1 MSEAGRGVTR
11 TSVSLRLLLWPTT
24 RKEKKENETDQKK
37 FLFFLG
43 VRQQIGVTVT
53 SGGAVLARCAV
64 EPPLAA
70 GCSACVASCDELALC
85 VVGLPRGPKEEL
97 CEFL

>member
-1 MSEAGRGVTR
+1 MSSALLSACV
-11 TSVSLRLLLWPTT
+11 RLLPATPE
-24 RKEKKENETDQKK
+24 EKSPDKIKIMVC
-37 FLFFLG
+37 LG

-53 SGGAVLARCAV
+53 SGGAVLAACAV

-70 GCSACVASCDELALC
+70 GCSTCASCGELALC
-85 VVGLPRGPKEEL
+85 VVGLPLGPKEEL